1 MLGGFCQRPS
11 HRLGGLHR
19 QVLDRFG
26 DHAVS
31 FLGRQLAADDL
42 QLLIDQIGQ
51 DLCHLLPPAPLEEL
65 LLGRVAIA
73 ERDRKPEPLQLGQV
87 AEDGPFADLQNPG
100 KVEGPDARSG
110 GCHRQDDQQP
120 MQATCSIHVA
130 ERSTAYM
137 GLQFDDAADDRPM
150 RAVVGE
156 PRRFRGR
163 IPGAVWLAIGTVIA
177 LAIVYLAR
185 QIILPFVLALFLT
198 YLLLPLVNGMTT
210 PARGR
215 RGTPR
220 VIASFLALGAFIGV
234 LAVAILVLAPL
245 VAGEAN
251 RLGRAMF
258 ATGGNEPALA
268 RRLAATFQSW
278 RDTIYGTG
286 VFPADVERQL
296 DQEVRDVVNGI
307 GETVGNMV
315 QGSLA
320 LFPKLLELIAVP
332 LLTFYMLLDGPR
344 LVRETRGFLP
354 PGRQG
359 DARELM
365 RRLNRTLQEYVRG
378 QLLTSVFIG
387 VVATVGLFL
396 IGLKMALLVGVIAFF
411 LEAIPFFGPLI
422 WGSLAV
428 VLALAQAGPG
438 NPLPIFVGI
447 FALVAQQID
456 SHVFAP
462 WILGRFT
469 RVHPLLLIFS
479 TLLGASLFGLIGMFL
494 AAPIT
499 ALAKETFLFA
509 MERVKARRGA
519 GSLRVSA

>member
-1 MLGGFCQRPS
+1 MLI
-11 HRLGGLHR
+11 H
-19 QVLDRFG
+19 QV
-26 DHAVS
+26 
-31 FLGRQLAADDL
+31 
-42 QLLIDQIGQ
+42 GQ

-73 ERDRKPEPLQLGQV
+73 EGDREPKSLQLGQV
-87 AEDGPFADLQNPG
+87 AEDGPFADLQNLG
-100 KVEGPDARSG
+100 EIERPDAGTG
-110 GCHRQDDQQP
+110 GCHRQDDQEP

-137 GLQFDDAADDRPM
+137 GLQFNDA
-150 RAVVGE
+150 
-156 PRRFRGR
+156 RRFRGR
-163 IPGAVWLAIGTVIA
+163 IPGAVWLVVGIVLA

-198 YLLLPLVNGMTT
+198 YLLLPLVNAMSS

-234 LAVAILVLAPL
+234 LVVAILLLAPL
-245 VAGEAN
+245 VAGEAS

-258 ATGGNEPALA
+258 STGGHEPALA
-268 RRLAATFQSW
+268 HRLAATFQSW

-286 VFPADVERQL
+286 VFPPDVERQL
-296 DQEVRDVVNGI
+296 DQEVRDVVAGI
-307 GETVGNMV
+307 GETVGNVV
-315 QGSLA
+315 QGSFA

-344 LVRETRGFLP
+344 LVREARSFLP
-354 PGRQG
+354 PARQD

-365 RRLNRTLQEYVRG
+365 KRLNRTMLEYVRG

-387 VVATVGLFL
+387 VVATVGLFVL
-396 IGLKMALLVGVIAFF
+396 GLKMALLVGVIAFF
-411 LEAIPFFGPLI
+411 LEAVPFFGPLI
-422 WGSLAV
+422 WGTLAV

-438 NPLPIFVGI
+438 NPLPIYVGI
-447 FALVAQQID
+447 FALVAQQAD

-494 AAPIT
+494 AAPLT

-519 GSLRVSA
+519 ATLSVSA

>member
-1 MLGGFCQRPS
+1 L
-11 HRLGGLHR
+11 
-19 QVLDRFG
+19 V
-26 DHAVS
+26 
-31 FLGRQLAADDL
+31 GREFAPDDL
-42 QLLIDQIGQ
+42 QLLIDQVGQ
-51 DLCHLLPPAPLEEL
+51 DLGHLLPAPSLEEL

-73 ERDRKPEPLQLGQV
+73 ERDWKPESLQLGQV
-87 AEDGPFADLQNPG
+87 AEDGPFADLQNLG
-100 KVEGPDARSG
+100 KVEGPDARPG
-110 GCHRQDDQQP
+110 GCHRQDDQEP
-120 MQATCSIHVA
+120 MQATCPIHVA

-137 GLQFDDAADDRPM
+137 GLQFDDAAYNRPM
-150 RAVVGE
+150 SAVVGE
-156 PRRFRGR
+156 PRRFRSR
-163 IPGAVWLAIGTVIA
+163 IPGTVWLAAGILVA
-177 LAIVYLAR
+177 LAIAYLAR

-198 YLLLPLVNGMTT
+198 YLLLPAVNAMST
-210 PARGR
+210 PAGGR

-220 VIASFLALGAFIGV
+220 VVASFLALAAFIGV
-234 LAVAILVLAPL
+234 LVVAILVLAPL

-258 ATGGNEPALA
+258 STGGNEPALA
-268 RRLAATFQSW
+268 RRLAATFQAW

-286 VFPADVERQL
+286 VFPPDVERQL
-296 DQEVRDVVNGI
+296 DQEVRDVVAGI

-315 QGSLA
+315 QGSFA

-344 LVRETRGFLP
+344 LMREARGFLP
-354 PGRQG
+354 PTRQD

-365 RRLNRTLQEYVRG
+365 KRLNRTLLEYVRG
-378 QLLTSVFIG
+378 QLMTSVFIG
-387 VVATVGLFL
+387 LVATVGLFV

-447 FALVAQQID
+447 FALVAQQVD

-499 ALAKETFLFA
+499 ALAKETFLFM

-519 GSLRVSA
+519 ASLSVSA

>member
-1 MLGGFCQRPS
+1 
-11 HRLGGLHR
+11 
-19 QVLDRFG
+19 
-26 DHAVS
+26 
-31 FLGRQLAADDL
+31 
-42 QLLIDQIGQ
+42 
-51 DLCHLLPPAPLEEL
+51 
-65 LLGRVAIA
+65 
-73 ERDRKPEPLQLGQV
+73 
-87 AEDGPFADLQNPG
+87 
-100 KVEGPDARSG
+100 
-110 GCHRQDDQQP
+110 
-120 MQATCSIHVA
+120 MQATRSIHVA

-137 GLQFDDAADDRPM
+137 GLQFEDAPYNPPM
-150 RAVVGE
+150 SAVVGE

-163 IPGAVWLAIGTVIA
+163 IPGAVWLAVAIILA
-177 LAIVYLAR
+177 LAVVYVAR
-185 QIILPFVLALFLT
+185 QVILPFVLALFLT
-198 YLLLPLVNGMTT
+198 YLLLPLVNAMSRS
-210 PARGR
+210 ARGR

-220 VIASFLALGAFIGV
+220 VIATFLALAAFMGV
-234 LAVAILVLAPL
+234 LVVAILVLAPV

-258 ATGGNEPALA
+258 STGGQEPALA

-286 VFPADVERQL
+286 VFPPDVERQL
-296 DQEVRDVVNGI
+296 DQEVRDVVAGI

-315 QGSLA
+315 QGSVA

-344 LVRETRGFLP
+344 LVREARGFLP
-354 PGRQG
+354 SARQD

-365 RRLNRTLQEYVRG
+365 QRLNRTMLEYVRG

-387 VVATVGLFL
+387 IVAT
-396 IGLKMALLVGVIAFF
+396 IGLWVIGLRMALLVGVVAFF
-411 LEAIPFFGPLI
+411 LEAVPFFGPLI
-422 WGSLAV
+422 WGTLAV
-428 VLALAQAGPG
+428 VLALAQGGPG

-447 FALVAQQID
+447 FALVAQQVD

-509 MERVKARRGA
+509 MERVKAKRGA
-519 GSLRVSA
+519 ASLSVSA

>member
-1 MLGGFCQRPS
+1 
-11 HRLGGLHR
+11 
-19 QVLDRFG
+19 
-26 DHAVS
+26 
-31 FLGRQLAADDL
+31 
-42 QLLIDQIGQ
+42 
-51 DLCHLLPPAPLEEL
+51 
-65 LLGRVAIA
+65 LGRVAIP
-73 ERDRKPEPLQLGQV
+73 ERDRKPEPLQLGQI
-87 AEDGPFADLQNPG
+87 AEDGSFADLQNLG
-100 KVEGPDARSG
+100 EVERPDAWAG
-110 GCHRQDDQQP
+110 GCHRQDHQEP

-137 GLQFDDAADDRPM
+137 GLQFGDGPYNPPM
-150 RAVVGE
+150 SAVVGE

-163 IPGAVWLAIGTVIA
+163 IPGAVWLAVAIVLV

-198 YLLLPLVNGMTT
+198 YLLLPLVNIMSSPGH
-210 PARGR
+210 GR

-220 VIASFLALGAFIGV
+220 AIAAFLALAAFIGV
-234 LAVAILVLAPL
+234 VVVAVLVLAPV

-251 RLGRAMF
+251 RLGKAMF
-258 ATGGNEPALA
+258 STGGHEPALA
-268 RRLAATFQSW
+268 RRLATTFQSW

-286 VFPADVERQL
+286 VFPPDVERQL
-296 DQEVRDVVNGI
+296 DQEVRDVVAGL
-307 GETVGNMV
+307 GEAAGNMV
-315 QGSLA
+315 QGSFA

-344 LVRETRGFLP
+344 LVREARGFLP
-354 PGRQG
+354 PARQD
-359 DARELM
+359 DARELLQ
-365 RRLNRTLQEYVRG
+365 RLNRILLEYVRG

-387 VVATVGLFL
+387 VVATVGLFVV
-396 IGLKMALLVGVIAFF
+396 GLRMALLVGVIAFF
-411 LEAIPFFGPLI
+411 LEAVPFFGPLI
-422 WGSLAV
+422 WGTLAV

-447 FALVAQQID
+447 FALVAQQVD

-499 ALAKETFLFA
+499 ALAKETFLFV
-509 MERVKARRGA
+509 MERVKAKGGTA
-519 GSLRVSA
+519 DLSVSA